1 MSSRKFNSRICRLA
15 LLGLFALALPL
26 HAAPA
31 KKADAKKPE
40 PKPEQILQMEILH
53 NLPPTKASALEELVQ
68 RFNAQNSGTVQA
80 KLVERDWRTGSA
92 PHLLILGG
100 DEEEDFLAGKPRF
113 KPLYALMKD
122 AGVPLQTLRPPAMM
136 TRTPVD
142 TQGRLLA
149 LPVGL
154 STPVLFYNRDAF
166 RRAGL
171 NPDSTQLGTWL
182 DLQHALGRLV
192 DTGLTCPYTVSEP
205 GRVMVENLS
214 AWHNEPVA
222 AARGKGIQ
230 PSFNGMFQVK
240 HVAMMASWYRA
251 SYLRIFDNGGEAEQR
266 FATGDCAVIAA
277 PSASWA
283 DFHRKGDMDIGVV
296 RLPYYDDFPG
306 APQNTLAD
314 GPAMWA
320 ASGKKPNEY
329 KAMARFVNFWLQA
342 ENQVAWQ
349 RETGYLPLNRA
360 GLLASQSDLLGA
372 DLENIRVA
380 VAQLTNKPT
389 TTVSA
394 AQPTMERQNVRRI
407 IDEELAFVWADRKP
421 AKEALDT
428 AVTRASQPAARPTQP
443 VAQASQARRA
453 AK

>member
-1 MSSRKFNSRICRLA
+1 MRKITSSQPGHRTRALMLASLLA
-15 LLGLFALALPL
+15 LSLPL
-26 HAAPA
+26 QAAPA
-31 KKADAKKPE
+31 PKAVAKKPA
-40 PKPEQILQMEILH
+40 PKTAQVLQLEISH
-53 NLPPTKASALEELVQ
+53 SLPQTKISALEELVA
-68 RFNAQNSGTVQA
+68 RFNAQNGGAIQA
-80 KLVERDWRTGSA
+80 KLTGRGASGA

-100 DEEEDFLAGKPRF
+100 ADEDAFLAGKPRF

-142 TQGRLLA
+142 AQGRLLA

-154 STPVLFYNRDAF
+154 STPVLYFNREVF
-166 RRAGL
+166 RRAGIS
-171 NPDSTQLGTWL
+171 PDAAQISTWSG
-182 DLQHALGRLV
+182 LQQTLGRLA
-192 DTGLTCPYTVSEP
+192 DTGHTCPYTVSEP

-222 AARGKGIQ
+222 AARGKGIA

-240 HVAMMASWYRA
+240 HVAMMASWHRA
-251 SYLRIFDNGGEAEQR
+251 SYLRMFDGVEAER
-266 FATGDCAVIAA
+266 LFAAGDCAVIAA

-283 DFHRKGDMDIGVV
+283 DFHRREGADIGIAP
-296 RLPYYDDFPG
+296 LPYYDDFPG

-320 ASGKKPNEY
+320 SSGKNPNEY
-329 KAMARFVNFWLQA
+329 KAVARFVSFWLQP

-360 GLLASQSDLLGA
+360 GLLASKSDLLGT
-372 DLENIRVA
+372 DLENVRVA
-380 VAQLTNKPT
+380 VAQLTNKPA

-394 AQPTMERQNVRRI
+394 SQPAVENERVRRI
-407 IDEELAFVWADRKP
+407 LNEELAFVWADRKP

-428 AVTRASQPAARPTQP
+428 AVARASQ
-443 VAQASQARRA
+443 